1 MEAFDGPSA
10 MRLLQ
15 ADAALSL
22 IADLHVL
29 FITGYAE
36 NAVIGNA
43 QLAPNMALLTKPFAM
58 DILAQ
63 RIRDITP

>member
-1 MEAFDGPSA
+1 MADGLTISEAFDGASA

-22 IADLHVL
+22 IADVHFL

-36 NAVIGNA
+36 NADVGNE
-43 QLAPNMALLTKPFAM
+43 
-58 DILAQ
+58 
-63 RIRDITP
+63 